1 MCKNSSQLG
10 ASLRSLIGPNFNPKA
25 SFEPF
30 TTWITQ
36 IKIGLSILRSIKVKK
51 WRQKFLD
58 CGARLHCV
66 QHFSP
71 LISVFVPLFFGFA
84 AREGFLRFTFSDLT
98 QKMTWGKDEASMV
111 SAQGFSRQFSR
122 KYSKEPKY
130 INFTNLTEVS
140 VHLSRP

>member
-1 MCKNSSQLG
+1 M
-10 ASLRSLIGPNFNPKA
+10 
-25 SFEPF
+25 
-30 TTWITQ
+30 
-36 IKIGLSILRSIKVKK
+36 KK